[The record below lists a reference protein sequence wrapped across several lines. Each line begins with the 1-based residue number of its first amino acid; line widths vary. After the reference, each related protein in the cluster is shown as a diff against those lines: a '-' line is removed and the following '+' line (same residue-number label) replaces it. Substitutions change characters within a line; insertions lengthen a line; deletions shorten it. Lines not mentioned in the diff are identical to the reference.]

1 MLQTNLD
8 CYLKTLHVLM
18 WEEEDLLGTLHL
30 TVSNFSKKKNVSA
43 VLWLLVSFD
52 TVTFGIGKIYVILL
66 GLICLGGTG

>member
-1 MLQTNLD
+1 
-8 CYLKTLHVLM
+8 M